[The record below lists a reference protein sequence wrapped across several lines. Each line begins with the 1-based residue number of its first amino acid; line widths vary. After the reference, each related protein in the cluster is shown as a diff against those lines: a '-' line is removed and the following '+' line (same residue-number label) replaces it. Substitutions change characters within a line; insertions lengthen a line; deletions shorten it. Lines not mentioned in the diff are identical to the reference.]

1 MKHLIYYEKVFYKM
15 KKLLEN
21 KVFKI
26 VYGIFR
32 TIVMTFL
39 VAYLLFVIIQRLTNN
54 SSIFGYRVFTVAT
67 GSMEPVYMVNDVILV
82 KEVEI
87 ATLKVGDDVAYVGA
101 SSENKGIS
109 ITHRIIEIT
118 KSDKGEVLYIL
129 KGVNNEYEDPAIY
142 GHQILGKVQGKVPVV
157 TLLNHTVKNIY
168 GFFFLV
174 FCPLVLVIFLE
185 IADTIVAMKVEK
197 NELRLKK
204 EKAEENSTEIEMDN
218 EKSNENVDLN
228 ISISEIE
235 EIEEIKEVAS
245 EIVEELIDAVDG
257 DSCEEEII

>member
-1 MKHLIYYEKVFYKM
+1 M

-157 TLLNHTVKNIY
+157 TL
-168 GFFFLV
+168 
-174 FCPLVLVIFLE
+174 
-185 IADTIVAMKVEK
+185 
-197 NELRLKK
+197 
-204 EKAEENSTEIEMDN
+204 
-218 EKSNENVDLN
+218 
-228 ISISEIE
+228 
-235 EIEEIKEVAS
+235 
-245 EIVEELIDAVDG
+245 
-257 DSCEEEII
+257 